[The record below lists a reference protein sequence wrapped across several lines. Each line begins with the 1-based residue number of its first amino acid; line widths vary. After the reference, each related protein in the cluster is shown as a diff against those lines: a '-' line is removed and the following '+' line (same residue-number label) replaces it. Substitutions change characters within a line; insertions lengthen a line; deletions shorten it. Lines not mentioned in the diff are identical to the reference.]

1 MQAKLIRGTRED
13 GTIQW
18 QCPACDRI
26 QQESIDSIYGPSIE
40 LICENCGVG
49 HEFEIVTIEEKK

>member
-49 HEFEIVTIEEKK
+49 HEFEVVRQ